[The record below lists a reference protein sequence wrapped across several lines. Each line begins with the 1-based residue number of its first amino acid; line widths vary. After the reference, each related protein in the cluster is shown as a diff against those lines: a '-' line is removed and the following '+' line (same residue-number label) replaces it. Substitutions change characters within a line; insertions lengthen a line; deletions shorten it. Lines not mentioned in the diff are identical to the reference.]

1 MMTRRMLV
9 SIDDSTESLNAAR
22 VAAKLARD
30 LGARVR
36 VLTVVEDSVVA
47 SEIERVVAAS
57 SRQGRE
63 EAAQHLME
71 HVRREVC
78 ALGVKE
84 GDVEIRMQVGNPFR
98 RILEEARDWPADMV
112 VMAVSDERGVRSPYV
127 GGVTQQVLE
136 FASCPVLVV
145 PGQKLP
151 EWSESRVTK

>member
-127 GGVTQQVLE
+127 GSVTQQVLE

>member
-1 MMTRRMLV
+1 MTRRMLV

-127 GGVTQQVLE
+127 GSVTQQVLE

>member
-36 VLTVVEDSVVA
+36 VLTVVDDSVVA
-47 SEIERVVAAS
+47 SEIERVV
-57 SRQGRE
+57 
-63 EAAQHLME
+63 AAQHLME

-127 GGVTQQVLE
+127 GSVTQQVLE
-136 FASCPVLVV
+136 FTSCPVLVV
-145 PGQKLP
+145 PGKKLP
-151 EWSESRVTK
+151 EWVTR

>member
-47 SEIERVVAAS
+47 SEIERAAS

-127 GGVTQQVLE
+127 GSVTQQVLE

>member
-1 MMTRRMLV
+1 
-9 SIDDSTESLNAAR
+9 
-22 VAAKLARD
+22 
-30 LGARVR
+30 
-36 VLTVVEDSVVA
+36 
-47 SEIERVVAAS
+47 
-57 SRQGRE
+57 
-63 EAAQHLME
+63 ME

-127 GGVTQQVLE
+127 GSVTQQVLE

-145 PGQKLP
+145 PGA
-151 EWSESRVTK
+151 ETA

>member
-1 MMTRRMLV
+1 MLV

-127 GGVTQQVLE
+127 GSVTQQVLE

>member
-47 SEIERVVAAS
+47 SEIERVVADS

-63 EAAQHLME
+63 ESAQHLME

-127 GGVTQQVLE
+127 GSVTQQVLE

-145 PGQKLP
+145 PGKKLP
-151 EWSESRVTK
+151 EWVTR